1 MKTIIRLGLAL
12 LASALISTAT
22 PALADHEHWLETPG
36 TCVEDIARG
45 QTDKA
50 AGEGGHHR
58 FHENVHLGQPG
69 ESAFDN
75 GPVTVGK
82 GTSCPE

>member
-1 MKTIIRLGLAL
+1 MKKAITFGIAATLAL
-12 LASALISTAT
+12 LTTIGTASAS
-22 PALADHEHWLETPG
+22 HEHWLQTPG

-45 QTDKA
+45 QTGKE
-50 AGEGGHHR
+50 AGAGGYHR

-69 ESAFDN
+69 AAAFDN

-82 GTSCPE
+82 GATCS